1 MQLEAI
7 RLSHFRNYQDASL
20 SFPEGVTILSGENAQ
35 GKTNLLEAIFLLT
48 GGRSWRAGKRIFPAL
63 S

>member
-20 SFPEGVTILSGENAQ
+20 SFPEGEKPTCWRPSFFSPAAGP
-35 GKTNLLEAIFLLT
+35 
-48 GGRSWRAGKRIFPAL
+48 GGREKGET
-63 S
+63 